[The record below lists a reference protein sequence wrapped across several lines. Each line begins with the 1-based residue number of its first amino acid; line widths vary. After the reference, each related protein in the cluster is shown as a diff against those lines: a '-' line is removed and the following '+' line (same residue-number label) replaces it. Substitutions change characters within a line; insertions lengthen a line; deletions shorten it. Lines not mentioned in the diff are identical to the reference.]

1 MPASQLN
8 NIYPKEDL
16 SIQTKRFAS
25 LTARHKKQF
34 SSENLRFFSS
44 PGRTEI
50 CGNHTDHNHGK
61 VIAAAIHLDSIAAAQ
76 INNSSRVTIFS
87 EGYDSPFEVDLS
99 DLEIQKREKGTTN
112 ALIRGI
118 AAGLH
123 HHGYNIAGFNAT
135 LMSDVLP
142 GSGLSSS
149 ASVEVL
155 IGTIFNHFFNDGKI
169 PAEEIAQISRFA
181 ENQYFGKPCG
191 LMDQMACAKGNI
203 IAIDFGDENHPQV
216 LPINFDFSTINYKLV
231 ILDTGGNHA
240 NLTEDYA
247 AIPGEMKKI
256 ANFFKKSVLADLD
269 EKKFYQS
276 LGELKKSV
284 SHRAILRGI
293 HFFNE
298 NHRVEAMIEAFA
310 NEDFTKILNLITAS
324 GNSSYKYLQ
333 NIYSNQNPQE
343 QGPGLALALTENFL
357 KTGKQGACRI
367 HGGGFAG
374 TIQVLLPFKQVNNY
388 IDYISPVFGKDSAQI
403 LNIRPL
409 GATEIL
415 L

>member
-99 DLEIQKREKGTTN
+99 DLEIQEREKGTTN

-118 AAGLH
+118 AARLH

-247 AIPGEMKKI
+247 AIPGEMKNI

>member
-1 MPASQLN
+1 
-8 NIYPKEDL
+8 
-16 SIQTKRFAS
+16 
-25 LTARHKKQF
+25 
-34 SSENLRFFSS
+34 
-44 PGRTEI
+44 
-50 CGNHTDHNHGK
+50 
-61 VIAAAIHLDSIAAAQ
+61 
-76 INNSSRVTIFS
+76 
-87 EGYDSPFEVDLS
+87 
-99 DLEIQKREKGTTN
+99 
-112 ALIRGI
+112 
-118 AAGLH
+118 
-123 HHGYNIAGFNAT
+123 
-135 LMSDVLP
+135 MSDVLP

-247 AIPGEMKKI
+247 AIPGEMKNI

-367 HGGGFAG
+367 HGSCPLSRS
-374 TIQVLLPFKQVNNY
+374 TI
-388 IDYISPVFGKDSAQI
+388 ISTIFRRYSVKI
-403 LNIRPL
+403 PL
-409 GATEIL
+409 KY
-415 L
+415 